1 MEDCTMLYPT
11 IWRRQ
16 APSLWDDIF
25 NIRNEFD
32 RLLGQ
37 TETQVGSAWVPVVDV
52 RETTDELVLQAEL
65 PGLTSNDVDVSV
77 ENGVLAITG
86 EKKQEVQE
94 GKEES
99 EYHLI
104 ERRYGRFERRFTRP
118 RSVDAERVRA
128 EFSHGV
134 LQVTLPK
141 VEAAKPRKIEVKV
154 GENARLGS
162 K

>member
-1 MEDCTMLYPT
+1 MLYPT

-37 TETQVGSAWVPVVDV
+37 TETQVGSTWVPVVDV
-52 RETTDELVLQAEL
+52 RETKDELILQAEL
-65 PGLTSNDVDVSV
+65 PGLTSSDVDVSV

-86 EKKQEVQE
+86 EKRQEVQE
-94 GKEES
+94 GKEGS

-104 ERRYGRFERRFTRP
+104 ERRYGRFERRFTLP
-118 RSVDAERVRA
+118 RSVDAEKVRA
-128 EFSHGV
+128 EFTHGI

-154 GENARLGS
+154 SENARLS
-162 K
+162 SR

>member
-1 MEDCTMLYPT
+1 MLYPT

-37 TETQVGSAWVPVVDV
+37 TETQVGSTWVPVVDV
-52 RETTDELVLQAEL
+52 RETKDELILQAEL

-77 ENGVLAITG
+77 ENGVLALTG
-86 EKKQEVQE
+86 EKRHEVQE
-94 GKEES
+94 GKEGS

-104 ERRYGRFERRFTRP
+104 ERRYGRFERRFTLP
-118 RSVDAERVRA
+118 RSVDAEKVRA

-154 GENARLGS
+154 SENARLSS